1 MHTNAL
7 DVAEVGVFT
16 NNCRLPVHSLST
28 QTRHIVDSQ
37 STQVRQSQRML
48 SLFVLVLCL
57 AVATVL
63 CLLIVNS
70 PANAAPHPMAAQI
83 NASDGLIALAAL
95 VSLVASFAI
104 GFGLIVNQLRPAFR
118 RRNTANSR

>member
-1 MHTNAL
+1 M
-7 DVAEVGVFT
+7 EVNVFT
-16 NNCRLPVHSLST
+16 NSCRLPVHSLSS

-70 PANAAPHPMAAQI
+70 PANAAPYSMAEQI
-83 NASDGLIALAAL
+83 KPSDGLIALGAL
-95 VSLVASFAI
+95 TSLAASFAI
-104 GFGLIVNQLRPAFR
+104 GFALVINQLRPVRKR
-118 RRNTANSR
+118 RTAATTR